1 MRRIHIIL
9 LALFATL
16 SLCAQ
21 DNNQQQQRFSPEA
34 FDAAM
39 QEYITREAGL
49 NAQEAA
55 KIFPVYKEMMAK
67 QRAVFEKQRKM
78 VRVKPQDEAGCLK
91 AIKERDDYDLELKR
105 IQQTY
110 HNKFLELLSASKVYD
125 ILKAEDDFHRSFMRN
140 WGRNQR
146 HSRHGQQPFQQPF
159 QR

>member
-9 LALFATL
+9 IALFAAV
-16 SLCAQ
+16 SLYAQ
-21 DNNQQQQRFSPEA
+21 DNTQPQQRFSPEA

-39 QEYITREAGL
+39 QDYITREAGL
-49 NAQEAA
+49 NVQEAA

-67 QRAVFEKQRKM
+67 QREVFEKQRKM

-110 HNKFLELLSASKVYD
+110 HNKFLELLPASKVYD
-125 ILKAEDDFHRSFMRN
+125 ILKAEDAFHRSFMRN
-140 WGRNQR
+140 WGRGQH
-146 HSRHGQQPFQQPF
+146 HSHHSQQPT